1 MNPQSVPWQ
10 HALLALAVAT
20 VWGSN
25 FVVIKV
31 ALDQLPP
38 LLFATL
44 RFTFA
49 LLPAVFFL
57 KRPDVPWS
65 HLAAYGLLI
74 GVGQFGVIYFAMN
87 GHISPGVIAVVIQTQ
102 VVFTIL
108 LSMWLERERVQPFQW
123 AALILSVAG
132 IGVIAAHVDQT
143 TTATGLAMVLFA
155 ALCWAGGNLVFKR
168 SGRVNALAY
177 VVWASL
183 FSAPPLF
190 VLSLV
195 VEGWPA
201 IAQGLA
207 HADAYAWAAV
217 AWQSFGNTLFGYV
230 MWAWLLARHP
240 TATIAPSALLVPVI
254 GLATAVWFL
263 DEALPSWKI
272 AAAAL
277 IVGGLAIN
285 LLWPQIVRRYRPT

>member
-1 MNPQSVPWQ
+1 MNPQSLPWQ
-10 HALLALAVAT
+10 HALLAFAVAT

-38 LLFATL
+38 LLFAAL

-57 KRPDVPWS
+57 KRPLVPWS

-74 GVGQFGVIYFAMN
+74 GVGQFGVIYYAMH
-87 GHISPGVIAVVIQTQ
+87 GHISPGLTSVVIQTQ

-108 LSMWLERERVQPFQW
+108 LSMWLERERVQTFQW
-123 AALILSVAG
+123 VALILAIAG
-132 IGVIAAHVDQT
+132 IGVIAAHVDQA
-143 TTATGLAMVLFA
+143 TTAAGLAMVVFA
-155 ALCWAGGNLVFKR
+155 ALCWAGGNLVSKR
-168 SGRVNALAY
+168 SGRVNALSY

-190 VLSLV
+190 VLSFF

-201 IAQGLA
+201 IAHGLT

-217 AWQSFGNTLFGYV
+217 AWQSVGNTLFGYV
-230 MWAWLLARHP
+230 MWGWLLARHP
-240 TATIAPSALLVPVI
+240 TATVAPWALLVPVI
-254 GLATAVWFL
+254 GLATAVTFL
-263 DEALPSWKI
+263 DESLPLWKI
-272 AAAAL
+272 TAAAL
-277 IVGGLAIN
+277 IVGGLAVN
-285 LLWPQIVRRYRPT
+285 LLWPQIARRYRPT

>member
-1 MNPQSVPWQ
+1 MKPQSLPWQ
-10 HALLALAVAT
+10 HALLAFAVAT

-31 ALDQLPP
+31 ALEQFPP

-44 RFTFA
+44 RFTLA

-57 KRPDVPWS
+57 KRPNVPWS

-74 GVGQFGVIYFAMN
+74 GVGQFGVIYYAMH
-87 GHISPGVIAVVIQTQ
+87 GHISPGLTSVVIQTQ

-123 AALILSVAG
+123 VALVLAVAG
-132 IGVIAAHVDQT
+132 IGVIGVHVDQT
-143 TTATGLAMVLFA
+143 TTSAGLAMVLFA
-155 ALCWAGGNLVFKR
+155 ALCWAGGNLVSKR
-168 SGRVNALAY
+168 SGRVNMLAY
-177 VVWASL
+177 VVWASM
-183 FSAPPLF
+183 FSVPPLF
-190 VLSLV
+190 ALSFF

-201 IAQGLA
+201 IANGLT
-207 HADAYAWAAV
+207 HADIYAWASV

-230 MWAWLLARHP
+230 MWGWLLSRHP
-240 TATIAPSALLVPVI
+240 TAIVAPWALLVPVI
-254 GLATAVWFL
+254 GLITAVWFL
-263 DEALPSWKI
+263 DEPLPPWKV

-285 LLWPQIVRRYRPT
+285 LLWPQIARRYRPI

>member
-1 MNPQSVPWQ
+1 MKSQPFPWQ
-10 HALLALAVAT
+10 HALLAFAVAT

-38 LLFATL
+38 LLFAAL
-44 RFTFA
+44 RFALA

-57 KRPDVPWS
+57 KRPQVPWL

-74 GVGQFGVIYFAMN
+74 GVGQFGVIYYAMN
-87 GHISPGVIAVVIQTQ
+87 GHISPGLTSVVIQTQ

-123 AALILSVAG
+123 AALILAVAG
-132 IGVIAAHVDQT
+132 IGVIAVYVDQT
-143 TTATGLAMVLFA
+143 TTSAGLAMVLFA
-155 ALCWAGGNLVFKR
+155 ALCWAGGNLVSKR

-201 IAQGLA
+201 ITDGLM
-207 HADAYAWAAV
+207 HADVYAWASV

-230 MWAWLLARHP
+230 MWGWLLARHP
-240 TATIAPSALLVPVI
+240 TATVAPWALLVPVV
-254 GLATAVWFL
+254 GLATAVAFL
-263 DEALPSWKI
+263 DEPLPLWKI

-285 LLWPQIVRRYRPT
+285 LLWPQVARRYRPT